1 MMKWEEGVTRSVS
14 IYKPLGKGLPRFLK
28 FSVRVPRESWRY
40 KGCVWVGKLNNSFG
54 TRLPR
59 VFLRGNKGNPGG
71 GEELRGVGKEIFLWF
86 SHSHVKTATK
96 KPPLTAT
103 SFHFSQTSL
112 IHSVLSKTLP
122 FHSFLF
128 YAFSSL
134 NLTLLQLQFSLV
146 IQKPLFSVNS
156 LHLSL

>member
-71 GEELRGVGKEIFLWF
+71 GEELRGVGKEIFYTRRKIWF
-86 SHSHVKTATK
+86 
-96 KPPLTAT
+96 PIPIGLCFGPLC
-103 SFHFSQTSL
+103 
-112 IHSVLSKTLP
+112 
-122 FHSFLF
+122 
-128 YAFSSL
+128 
-134 NLTLLQLQFSLV
+134 
-146 IQKPLFSVNS
+146 
-156 LHLSL
+156 